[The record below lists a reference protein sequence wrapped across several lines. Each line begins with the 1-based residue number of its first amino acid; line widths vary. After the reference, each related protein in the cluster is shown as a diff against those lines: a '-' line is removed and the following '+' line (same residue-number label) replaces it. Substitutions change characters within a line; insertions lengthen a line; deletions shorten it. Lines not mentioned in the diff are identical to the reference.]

1 MQIFE
6 QILTEL
12 DFRTSKSSGPGGQH
26 VNKVSTRV
34 TLLFSVADSSALSD
48 NKKELILGKLKNRI
62 SNDGILSLSCDETRS
77 QSKNKEIVL
86 ERFKVLIENAV
97 KPVKKGKPT
106 KPTKSSIEKRL
117 KLKKQKSDKK
127 SSRKQNTDD

>member
-1 MQIFE
+1 MFE
-6 QILTEL
+6 QILSEL

-48 NKKELILGKLKNRI
+48 NQKELILGKLKNRI

-77 QSKNKEIVL
+77 QVKNKEIVI
-86 ERFKVLIENAV
+86 ERFKVLIENAI
-97 KPVKKGKPT
+97 KPIKKRKPT

-127 SSRKQNTDD
+127 TSRKQNADD

>member
-1 MQIFE
+1 MFE

-48 NKKELILGKLKNRI
+48 NQKELILGKLKNRI
-62 SNDGILSLSCDETRS
+62 SNDGILSLSCNETRS
-77 QSKNKEIVL
+77 QVKNKEIVI
-86 ERFKVLIENAV
+86 ERFKVLIENAI
-97 KPVKKGKPT
+97 KPIKKRKPT
-106 KPTKSSIEKRL
+106 KPTKASVQKRL
-117 KLKKQKSDKK
+117 KDKK
-127 SSRKQNTDD
+127 VFFHFFKEHQ